1 MIHIGVL
8 PQQEPSV
15 TAADVEAW
23 IRVQRTI
30 IERQL
35 TQKAADED
43 IVPPPSIGTMP
54 QPDR

>member
-1 MIHIGVL
+1 M
-8 PQQEPSV
+8 